1 MYNQNTPPPE
11 RSSNFKSRLIMAFII
26 AFIGFLI
33 YSMNTQVNPV
43 TGEKQHVSLSPSEE
57 KQLGLQ
63 AAPEMARKMGG
74 EIPTSDPRSLKV
86 QRIGKILMENT
97 IAKKGPWE
105 FKFHLL
111 ADPATVNAF
120 ALPGGQIFITEG
132 LYTKLK
138 NEAQLAGVLGHE
150 MGHVI
155 ERHTAEQ
162 MAKNQLGNL
171 LVVAVG
177 TAADNN
183 QGATSMALF
192 VNQMFQLKYSRHDE
206 LEADKWGIRLMREA
220 GYTPLAMVEVLKILK
235 EAGGSKGQGPDFF
248 QTHPDPELRI
258 VRINEYLKENPPT
271 SDLSQGANLR

>member
-1 MYNQNTPPPE
+1 MYNQNTPAPH
-11 RSSNFKSRLIMAFII
+11 RSFNFKGRLILAFII
-26 AFIGFLI
+26 AVIGFVI
-33 YSMNTQVNPV
+33 YSMNTQINPI

-63 AAPEMARKMGG
+63 AAPEIARKMGG
-74 EIPTSDPRSLKV
+74 EVSPSDPRSLRVK
-86 QRIGKILMENT
+86 RIGRILLEST

-105 FKFHLL
+105 FNFYLL
-111 ADPATVNAF
+111 ADPSTINAF

-132 LYTKLK
+132 LYSKLK

-162 MAKNQLGNL
+162 MAKSQLGNL
-171 LVVAVG
+171 IALAVG
-177 TAADNN
+177 TAADNS
-183 QGATSMALF
+183 QGTTSMALF

-206 LEADKWGIRLMREA
+206 LEADKWGVRLMREA

-235 EAGGSKGQGPDFF
+235 EAGASKGRGPNFF

-258 VRINEYLKENPPT
+258 VHIKEYLRENPPT
-271 SDLSQGANLR
+271 SNLSEGASLR